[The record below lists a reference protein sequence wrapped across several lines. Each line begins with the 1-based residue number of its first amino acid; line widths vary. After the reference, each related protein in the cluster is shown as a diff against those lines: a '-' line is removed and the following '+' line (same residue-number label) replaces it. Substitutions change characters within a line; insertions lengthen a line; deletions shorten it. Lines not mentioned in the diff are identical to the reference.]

1 MSLLLMHW
9 FVLYLLADVLNS
21 SFSDCDKNNPE
32 MDKEL
37 KKDLVDLLSEELN
50 LQKDVANES
59 IAHTKVLILDATK
72 TLSHYQKE
80 AEKCNVGM
88 ETCEEGREKAE
99 RELIEER
106 KLSALWEKRARKQ
119 FSDKGFV
126 LWILVFRASRIYLML
141 PKSLVWV
148 EVEELVWEAFNGH
161 LESSS
166 VMPDVNI
173 VERMKYLHF

>member
-1 MSLLLMHW
+1 M
-9 FVLYLLADVLNS
+9 N
-21 SFSDCDKNNPE
+21 
-32 MDKEL
+32 KEL

-50 LQKDVANES
+50 LQKDVANET

-106 KLSALWEKRARKQ
+106 KLSALWEKRAQIFIPEFIKPMKSRKEYNVNFQ
-119 FSDKGFV
+119 K
-126 LWILVFRASRIYLML
+126 LKAICI
-141 PKSLVWV
+141 KSKT
-148 EVEELVWEAFNGH
+148 EC
-161 LESSS
+161 SSK
-166 VMPDVNI
+166 NFWLALY
-173 VERMKYLHF
+173 R

>member
-1 MSLLLMHW
+1 MAYLAAEHAHVLLKVVLICSFCSLFW
-9 FVLYLLADVLNS
+9 CVVGPYLFKENSTVDTSSCPPCRVCDCSLDNFHSISLDVLNS

-106 KLSALWEKRARKQ
+106 KLSALWEKRARKHGWN
-119 FSDKGFV
+119 D
-126 LWILVFRASRIYLML
+126 SR
-141 PKSLVWV
+141 KVQCW
-148 EVEELVWEAFNGH
+148 N
-161 LESSS
+161 
-166 VMPDVNI
+166 
-173 VERMKYLHF
+173 